1 MGTSWDRR
9 PKLVE
14 DVIDFTDG
22 DVSKKVWLDTGRLP
36 CWSAKEVSDKC
47 FKVMR
52 DGMTQT

>member
-22 DVSKKVWLDTGRLP
+22 DVLKKVWLDTGRLP